1 MNQPLLITSERHL
14 ARALTQVMAEVFG
27 IKLSVLPVDGMIV
40 QPFGDAWFKTPQR
53 YVAAGDELRRRW
65 ASGEISHA
73 VVGPLGVTVR
83 ARGPRLFI
91 AFLRRFYRCPVP
103 IIGLETDD
111 GAAGPSLPDATYMR
125 VPLTSVALLAESL
138 ARTAPAPTQDVGR
151 EFAGL
156 VGGRLWRV
164 LTHDF
169 GKMENKARGARKAH
183 DPIRR
188 EAASRSLLSLYR
200 ELQLATS
207 FLRTEPES
215 RHLLPEQALRG
226 LESACEA
233 AIEGGLPLDQSWV
246 PRIKAYVD
254 DCVTVVEN
262 WR

>member
-1 MNQPLLITSERHL
+1 
-14 ARALTQVMAEVFG
+14 MAEVFG

-40 QPFGDAWFKTPQR
+40 KPFGDAWFKSPQG

-65 ASGEISHA
+65 AAREVSHA
-73 VVGPLGVTVR
+73 VVGPLGVSVR
-83 ARGPRLFI
+83 ARGSRLFI
-91 AFLRRFYRCPVP
+91 AFLRRFYRCPIP
-103 IIGLETDD
+103 TIGLETDD
-111 GAAGPSLPDATYMR
+111 GAPGPSLPDATYVR
-125 VPLTSVALLAESL
+125 VPLTSVALLAEAL
-138 ARTAPAPTQDVGR
+138 TGKAPTPAQDVGK

-169 GKMENKARGARKAH
+169 GKMENKARSAGKGQ
-183 DPIRR
+183 DPARR
-188 EAASRSLLSLYR
+188 EAAFGSLLSLYR

-207 FLRTEPES
+207 FLSTEPES

-233 AIEGGLPLDQSWV
+233 AMGGGLPLDKSWM
-246 PRIKAYVD
+246 PRIKACVE